1 MIAYLAFGYWLV
13 LWLSAQPNSES
24 LIKRSYP
31 DPPFMQHLRGRFL
44 DALAG
49 VSDDAKGLVAG
60 LTIGERELVSPELAE
75 QMRDLSLTHLVAVS
89 GANLAIVM
97 GAIYFLG
104 AALSLTRNLRYLLA
118 LAVMLLY
125 VLLVGPESSV
135 IRAATMALFVMVGL
149 WLGRGSSS
157 IYPLSCAILLLLLI
171 DPGLATDV
179 GFALSAFATAG
190 LVLVAPLLYKR
201 FTRQFGMILAAG
213 LAATISA
220 QIYTLPIILYLQP
233 SLPIYSVVANL
244 LVEWV
249 VAPVTILG
257 LLAVILSL
265 VFPFGARLISFLA
278 SLGTEWIV
286 VVSQN
291 LSNLPLVRS
300 HFPPGVFGIAF
311 ACLFAFLFTY
321 WLYQKPFSSLCG
333 YSAIA
338 LVVIAGSWILTDV
351 LRQQLFAGDWEIYAC
366 DIGQGD
372 ALLLRSGSSVM
383 LIDVGPDAQKIR
395 TCLTQAGVEQIQTL
409 VLTHFDSDHVAGIDG
424 LRDIQVGE
432 VLISPFRDDRPVVE
446 RVEHAI
452 RAIGAQQFPASSG
465 LTGSLGSIRW
475 QVLNPSASARE
486 AVDSNDAS
494 LVMVFDFGEFSLLS
508 LGDLGEDGQRRVLD
522 AHQRLLVQLRQKPL
536 VVKVA
541 HHGSADQLEKLY
553 EFVDPEIGLFLVGEN
568 RYGHPTRRAMDIV
581 FRTGGSVL
589 RTDKQGPIAIA
600 FEGELRYR
608 AGGKLST

>member
-1 MIAYLAFGYWLV
+1 
-13 LWLSAQPNSES
+13 
-24 LIKRSYP
+24 
-31 DPPFMQHLRGRFL
+31 
-44 DALAG
+44 
-49 VSDDAKGLVAG
+49 
-60 LTIGERELVSPELAE
+60 
-75 QMRDLSLTHLVAVS
+75 
-89 GANLAIVM
+89 
-97 GAIYFLG
+97 
-104 AALSLTRNLRYLLA
+104 
-118 LAVMLLY
+118 
-125 VLLVGPESSV
+125 
-135 IRAATMALFVMVGL
+135 
-149 WLGRGSSS
+149 
-157 IYPLSCAILLLLLI
+157 
-171 DPGLATDV
+171 
-179 GFALSAFATAG
+179 
-190 LVLVAPLLYKR
+190 
-201 FTRQFGMILAAG
+201 
-213 LAATISA
+213 
-220 QIYTLPIILYLQP
+220 
-233 SLPIYSVVANL
+233 VVANL

-265 VFPFGARLISFLA
+265 IFPFGARLFSFLA

-300 HFPPGVFGIAF
+300 HFLPGVFGIAF

-333 YSAIA
+333 FSAIA
-338 LVVIAGSWILTDV
+338 LVVMAGSWILTDV

-395 TCLTQAGVEQIQTL
+395 TCLTQAGVEQIQIL

-446 RVEHAI
+446 RVEQAI

-600 FEGELRYR
+600 FDGELRYR